1 MKEYQDAE
9 ANTYP
14 LVLIFSILDDGIEW
28 AGDIQEEE
36 PNVEDEQTLA
46 NDGDMLD
53 DEDVELY
60 VIGRS
65 KVWLSQ
71 QKYIEM
77 DPFGGK
83 PVLGLVM
90 YGANEPHSACLVQ
103 PSGWTRD
110 MDIFLQ
116 WLSMLSFSGG
126 GFDESAVAEG
136 LSNALM
142 MFPLN
147 LNGGNAH
154 RLGKWH
160 CILVAASS
168 PYPLPRP
175 VLLPVIK
182 TSSSGQISEARIECF
197 EASIDMVTQA
207 FSQGYN
213 THQAA
218 ESTMYD
224 ILLSRDF
231 LEACDALN
239 QNAAQTKS
247 TFETEVDMIPPFA
260 ENFSDHGIAIMQ
272 EESREPAHVLR
283 EGDATT
289 VTVPQQKVTE
299 YRDEG
304 DNITMLQGKL
314 SEPAL
319 HTPQK
324 SGKYVHNADRKMEI
338 SARMSKEA
346 RPTGPRC
353 LYVPDGSYKRD
364 SSSGTH
370 LGSLVS
376 QENIGFDD
384 LKVHLTP
391 TGIVLS
397 QDIHPTANTGLYS
410 NLTTDSPYQVT
421 KSNTINGESSAGPQL
436 TDIRKES
443 SHQASWSLTL
453 NSKALLTQET
463 AQYANN
469 SSIAA
474 VDSNISGNLKILQ
487 PSGLETMSSFTVN
500 LHQTLRPTFQL
511 QSPVSYAQGGR
522 RAIPGSPSFAGSNV
536 YENLKISQRL
546 ADFQGNSSTSQPPTS
561 MMTKGRPPMAQD
573 KHGLKRKHFNA
584 FTHPTFSNRSGKASP
599 TVEKSQGAQGGT
611 EPAVVTDSLSTK
623 TSFSHQKHQ
632 GYIAKPEGPVPHGYM
647 KMWEGNITSNEQGQI
662 VVVNRLVAY
671 KKESA
676 SEMFSLSTNTKY
688 TVPKASV
695 EASESARANKVVTL
709 LPSLTSSSSPNCN
722 FPAIFNFGDSN
733 SDTGGLLEVPF
744 SMPQPDAIV
753 MGVSL

>member
-1 MKEYQDAE
+1 
-9 ANTYP
+9 
-14 LVLIFSILDDGIEW
+14 
-28 AGDIQEEE
+28 
-36 PNVEDEQTLA
+36 
-46 NDGDMLD
+46 
-53 DEDVELY
+53 
-60 VIGRS
+60 
-65 KVWLSQ
+65 
-71 QKYIEM
+71 
-77 DPFGGK
+77 
-83 PVLGLVM
+83 
-90 YGANEPHSACLVQ
+90 
-103 PSGWTRD
+103 

-168 PYPLPRP
+168 PSPLPRP

-197 EASIDMVTQA
+197 EASIDMITKA
-207 FSQGYN
+207 FSQSLVSLSLICPKHLPRLLAIYSLGYN

-218 ESTMYD
+218 ESSMYD

-247 TFETEVDMIPPFA
+247 TFETEVDMVPPFA
-260 ENFSDHGIAIMQ
+260 ENFSDDEILMLQKIFTEPLTSQRENLAMNFVEDRGIAIMQ
-272 EESREPAHVLR
+272 EVSREPARVLR
-283 EGDATT
+283 EGDVTT

-304 DNITMLQGKL
+304 DNITILQGKL

-319 HTPQK
+319 HTQQK
-324 SGKYVHNADRKMEI
+324 SGKYVHNADRKMEF
-338 SARMSKEA
+338 SARLSKEA

-364 SSSGTH
+364 SASGTP
-370 LGSLVS
+370 LGSLAS

-397 QDIHPTANTGLYS
+397 QDIHPAANTGLCS
-410 NLTTDSPYQVT
+410 NLTTEFPYQVT
-421 KSNTINGESSAGPQL
+421 KSSTINGESSAGPQL
-436 TDIRKES
+436 IDILKQS
-443 SHQASWSLTL
+443 PHQASWSLTL

-463 AQYANN
+463 AQYAKNN
-469 SSIAA
+469 SIAA
-474 VDSNISGNLKILQ
+474 VDSNISGNLKISQ

-500 LHQTLRPTFQL
+500 LHQTLRPTFQP
-511 QSPVSYAQGGR
+511 QSPVSYAQCGR
-522 RAIPGSPSFAGSNV
+522 RAIPGSPSSAGSNV

-561 MMTKGRPPMAQD
+561 MTKGRPPMAQD
-573 KHGLKRKHFNA
+573 KHGLKRKHFNT
-584 FTHPTFSNRSGKASP
+584 FTHPTFSNRSRKASP
-599 TVEKSQGAQGGT
+599 TVEKLQGAQGGT

-632 GYIAKPEGPVPHGYM
+632 GYVANPEGPVPHGYM

-662 VVVNRLVAY
+662 VVVNRLVLLVAMLLSTFIPKYFLTLWQAY

-695 EASESARANKVVTL
+695 EASESQRA
-709 LPSLTSSSSPNCN
+709 SPWQ
-722 FPAIFNFGDSN
+722 GK
-733 SDTGGLLEVPF
+733 
-744 SMPQPDAIV
+744 
-753 MGVSL
+753 